1 MPVKGPPLAT
11 KTAATGCRFC
21 GLGGPFM
28 GKYRRFN
35 NRSHL
40 QLLLSTAREVYVER
54 LEKDKLRNFYKLRN
68 FNPNSI
74 TPTNQQNSDF
84 NSSHVARF

>member
-1 MPVKGPPLAT
+1 
-11 KTAATGCRFC
+11 
-21 GLGGPFM
+21 M

-74 TPTNQQNSDF
+74 TPTNQQNLDF

>member
-1 MPVKGPPLAT
+1 
-11 KTAATGCRFC
+11 
-21 GLGGPFM
+21 M